1 MKKTISVALLASTFA
16 VSALAGSHTAVKES
30 GLYAVGGFGYGSVRA
45 TPADLSADSLYN
57 EFDTRADFA
66 YALSVGYQI
75 NKTLGVEAGYMV
87 FPSIRTNADVAG
99 SYGRVNTTAMTLLGR
114 YTHAVSSEFDLTA
127 GAGVSILSASARSC
141 NGGSC
146 EENTRSSSDFYQV
159 VPTFALGTNYH
170 VNNKVSLGIEGRMTT
185 RAAVYPET
193 YTGLVNV
200 IYKFS

>member
-45 TPADLSADSLYN
+45 TPAADY
-57 EFDTRADFA
+57 DTRADFA

-87 FPSIRTNADVAG
+87 FPSIRTVAG
-99 SYGRVNTTAMTLLGR
+99 TAGFYGRTNTTAMTLLGR

-127 GAGVSILSASARSC
+127 GAGVSILSASERQCSSGTC
-141 NGGSC
+141 SHY
-146 EENTRSSSDFYQV
+146 TRTSTDFYQV

-185 RAAVYPET
+185 RAAIYPET

-200 IYKFS
+200 SYKFS

>member
-30 GLYAVGGFGYGSVRA
+30 GLYAVGGFGYGSIRA
-45 TPADLSADSLYN
+45 TPAAQ
-57 EFDTRADFA
+57 FDTRADFA
-66 YALSVGYQI
+66 YALSLGYQI

-87 FPSIRTNADVAG
+87 FPSVRTVADADNAG
-99 SYGRVNTTAMTLLGR
+99 SYERENTTAITLLGR

-127 GAGVSILSASARSC
+127 GAGVSILSASLRQC
-141 NGGSC
+141 NGGAC
-146 EENTRSSSDFYQV
+146 FDNTRTSTDFYQV

-170 VNNKVSLGIEGRMTT
+170 VNNKVSLGLEGRMTT

-200 IYKFS
+200 SYKFS

>member
-30 GLYAVGGFGYGSVRA
+30 GFYAVGGFGYGSVRA
-45 TPADLSADSLYN
+45 TPAAD
-57 EFDTRADFA
+57 FDTRADFA

-87 FPSIRTNADVAG
+87 FPSVREVADASGHYART
-99 SYGRVNTTAMTLLGR
+99 NTTAMTLLGR

-127 GAGVSILSASARSC
+127 GAGVSILSSSARGC
-141 NGGSC
+141 IAGSC
-146 EENTRSSSDFYQV
+146 VDSSRLSTDFYQV

-200 IYKFS
+200 SYKFS

>member
-45 TPADLSADSLYN
+45 TPAA

-75 NKTLGVEAGYMV
+75 NKMLGVEAGYMA
-87 FPSIRTNADVAG
+87 FPSVRTVAD
-99 SYGRVNTTAMTLLGR
+99 YGDYVRENTTAMTLLGR

-127 GAGVSILSASARSC
+127 GAGVSILSASARIC
-141 NGGSC
+141 NGGVCNEADRFS
-146 EENTRSSSDFYQV
+146 TDFYQV
-159 VPTFALGTNYH
+159 VPTFSLGTNYH

-200 IYKFS
+200 SYKFS